1 MCWLLG
7 GTSSWQQTRK
17 ANGDIVQTRVSNKVN
32 AWKSGKFMDLS
43 ARPWSLNSYALTKA
57 WFRCHTVDLRVADI
71 TSLTGK
77 VKGWLYQDQLEKPED
92 MVNYRPPEMGG
103 LGLHHVGIKAQASLI
118 RTFMETAANAT
129 FQQSMFH
136 NILYRAYV
144 LADDSI
150 QSPPPMPPYYSQNFF
165 NKIKWVK
172 QNTPLNVCKMTTAQW
187 YRVLL
192 EKEVTM
198 VDTENNDMEYIKC
211 RSELA
216 SPNTNWELS
225 WSRIRLKGL
234 GSEATSFLWK
244 LLHRILP
251 TEERVSRIIQNSSPN
266 CRQCPTAPI
275 ADLEHAFFTCVS
287 TQQVGRCLLST
298 LRLHSPGLT
307 SAGLLRLDYAEQGD
321 NEMPVAWFAAQTLLY
336 MWGVRK
342 SGRIVDLMTT
352 RAHLESKINLLR
364 ETRHSNKQ
372 VIIREIFRK
381 NDISLL
387 FELK

>member
-1 MCWLLG
+1 
-7 GTSSWQQTRK
+7 
-17 ANGDIVQTRVSNKVN
+17 
-32 AWKSGKFMDLS
+32 MD
-43 ARPWSLNSYALTKA
+43 
-57 WFRCHTVDLRVADI
+57 
-71 TSLTGK
+71 TG
-77 VKGWLYQDQLEKPED
+77 V
-92 MVNYRPPEMGG
+92 
-103 LGLHHVGIKAQASLI
+103 
-118 RTFMETAANAT
+118 ANAT
-129 FQQSMFH
+129 FQQSLFH

-150 QSPPPMPPYYSQNFF
+150 LSTPPMPMPPYYSQNFF

-172 QNTPLNVCKMTTAQW
+172 ENTPLNVCKMTTAQW

-287 TQQVGRCLLST
+287 TQQVGRCLLSS

-307 SAGLLRLDYAEQGD
+307 SAGLLRLDYAMQSRG
-321 NEMPVAWFAAQTLLY
+321 
-336 MWGVRK
+336 
-342 SGRIVDLMTT
+342 TT
-352 RAHLESKINLLR
+352 RCQWFGLLPKHFS
-364 ETRHSNKQ
+364 TCG
-372 VIIREIFRK
+372 V
-381 NDISLL
+381 
-387 FELK
+387 